1 LQGRNAEALADDDM
15 AIRLDPK
22 HPLGYVDRGQT
33 LSNLGDRVAAL
44 ASIDRA
50 MQLAPGF
57 PPALDLLKK
66 IGTGGKP
73 AAEPSAEAAKRRS
86 SGSFSAALRKST
98 RRVHPHSI
106 TTRRRHRI
114 AVRAAPGQAVELSEV
129 RRAEGDGAF

>member
-1 LQGRNAEALADDDM
+1 MQGRNAEALADDDM

-22 HPLGYVDRGQT
+22 HPLGYVNRGQT

-73 AAEPSAEAAKRRS
+73 AAEPSAEAAKRHCMAVQWRPALWYATE
-86 SGSFSAALRKST
+86 AAEASNGERAIPLAVGGT
-98 RRVHPHSI
+98 RRWP
-106 TTRRRHRI
+106 
-114 AVRAAPGQAVELSEV
+114 AA
-129 RRAEGDGAF
+129 D